1 MINPQLNLKR
11 RQEDGGDFKKVLNV
25 LGKQK
30 ALSLLIVALFFIGGL
45 IYTYFSQPTYET
57 YSSIEVSN
65 DNMNLSLDAVVRG
78 GGIGENV
85 TLIDTEVEIIKSRN
99 LIEKA
104 LEKVGYDVQYFTT
117 IGYKEQE
124 LYKNSPIKVSELKI
138 KDPLFYGTKFII
150 EPTGDNTYRIYPD
163 SGGIVAGIKKSIF
176 SLLGK
181 KTNALNYSGEHEF
194 SQIVDNNYFS
204 LVITKTKEFES
215 NNYAFVSMH
224 KDKAINHVSSSLS
237 VFPISQNGSII
248 KMVYQDN
255 SATRA
260 KEFLDALVNI
270 YLDQSIEK
278 KTSQASSAL
287 TFVDEQ
293 LQEVSKKLQNSAV
306 KLENY
311 KEENNLVN
319 IETESQA
326 ILANQSNFKEQLSE
340 IKIQEGAFNALYSEF
355 KTGNYGS
362 VSSLALDYP
371 VLGTLLNDLQ
381 IAKGERIDFLATVTE
396 FHPNV
401 AQVDEKI
408 NDTKMALE
416 SAIESISD
424 SIREKKRSL
433 EDTLYNSETKL
444 LKFPE
449 KERELADLQR
459 KYKVNERTYEFL
471 LQKQAEMSINKAS
484 TVSSNRVLDRAV
496 VESAPVKPSLPM
508 IVGSSLLLGLISAM
522 LLAFLRDFLDQKIKT
537 REDLASATKIP
548 FYGVV
553 PHVRNAEKMFTL
565 DDQQS
570 IASEALRLIR
580 TNLEFI
586 ATENKS
592 KVIVVTSTVPSEGK
606 TTISTNLAAVF
617 GIGEKKCIVLSL
629 DMRRPMLHKV
639 FALTNKMGMSTVL
652 SKKSELK
659 EVIWEHKKIKNLDII
674 TSGPIPPNP
683 SELMQAGKIEKIIA
697 ELREEYDYI
706 IIDSPPM
713 GVVTDALLLM
723 KQADIS
729 LIVFRSEFSEKDYV
743 KSLEDIITSYNIDN
757 VGLVLNGVKP
767 KNMSQSFFKYSYA
780 YK

>member
-1 MINPQLNLKR
+1 MQNSQLNLSR
-11 RQEDGGDFKKVLNV
+11 GDESGDFKKVLSI

-30 ALSLLIVALFFIGGL
+30 TLSFLIVALFFIGGL
-45 IYTYFSQPTYET
+45 TYAYFAKPTYET
-57 YSSIEVSN
+57 YSTIEVSN
-65 DNMNLSLDAVVRG
+65 DNLDLSLDAVVRG
-78 GGIGENV
+78 GGIGQDS
-85 TLIDTEVEIIKSRN
+85 TLIDTEVEIIKSRH

-104 LEKVGYDVQYFTT
+104 LEKVGYGIRYFATA
-117 IGYKEQE
+117 GYKESE
-124 LYKNSPIKVSELKI
+124 LYKNSPIIITELKV

-150 EPTGDNTYRIYPD
+150 EPINDKVYRIYPD
-163 SGGIVAGIKKSIF
+163 SGSVLSGIKESIA

-181 KTNALNYSGEHEF
+181 QINKINYKAKHEF
-194 SQIVDNNYFS
+194 SERVDNNYFS
-204 LVITKTKEFES
+204 LVVKKVGKFENKRYS
-215 NNYAFVSMH
+215 FVSFD
-224 KDKAINHVSSSLS
+224 KDQAINYVSSNLNVFSLS
-237 VFPISQNGSII
+237 KNGSII

-255 SATRA
+255 SAKRA
-260 KEFLDALVNI
+260 KDFLDNLVNI
-270 YLDQSIEK
+270 YLDQSVEK

-293 LQEVSKKLQNSAV
+293 LQEVSKKLQSSAV
-306 KLENY
+306 KLENF
-311 KEENNLVN
+311 KEENNLVD
-319 IETESQA
+319 IVTESQA
-326 ILANQSNFKEQLSE
+326 TLTNLSNFKAQLSE
-340 IKIQEGAFNALYSEF
+340 VKIQESAFNALYSEF
-355 KTGNYGS
+355 KTGNYGA

-381 IAKGERIDFLATVTE
+381 VAKSERIKLLSIFTE
-396 FHPNV
+396 LHPDII
-401 AQVDEKI
+401 QIDDKI

-424 SIREKKRSL
+424 SIRERKRSL
-433 EDTLYNSETKL
+433 EDTLYDSETKL

-459 KYKVNERTYEFL
+459 KYNVNEKTYEFL
-471 LQKQAEMSINKAS
+471 LQKQAEMSISKAS

-496 VESAPVKPSLPM
+496 EESVPTKPNLPM
-508 IVGSSLLLGLISAM
+508 IAGSSLLFGLIAAM

-537 REDLASATKIP
+537 REDLVSATKIP

-553 PHVRNAEKMFTL
+553 PHVRSVDKMFTI

-570 IASEALRLIR
+570 VASEALRLIR

-592 KVIVVTSTVPSEGK
+592 KVIVVTSTVPHEGK

-617 GIGEKKCIVLSL
+617 GMGDKKCIVLSL

-639 FALTNKMGMSTVL
+639 FSLTNKIGMSTVL
-652 SKKSELK
+652 SKSSVLK

-683 SELMQAGKIEKIIA
+683 SELMQVGKIEEIIN
-697 ELREEYDYI
+697 ELRKEYDYI

-713 GVVTDALLLM
+713 GLVTDSILLM

-729 LIVFRSEFSEKDYV
+729 LIVFRSEFSEKEYI
-743 KSLEDIITSYNIDN
+743 KSLEDVIVSYNINN

>member
-1 MINPQLNLKR
+1 MQNSQLNLSKSD
-11 RQEDGGDFKKVLNV
+11 ESGDFKKVLSV

-30 ALSLLIVALFFIGGL
+30 ALSLFIIVLFLIGGFA
-45 IYTYFSQPTYET
+45 YTYFTQPVYET
-57 YSSIEVSN
+57 YSTIEVSN
-65 DNMNLSLDAVVRG
+65 DNLDLSLDAVVRG
-78 GGIGENV
+78 GGIGEDT

-104 LEKVGYDVQYFTT
+104 LNEVGYDIRYFTT
-117 IGYKEQE
+117 TGYKERE
-124 LYKNSPIKVSELKI
+124 LYKTGPIEITELKV
-138 KDPLFYGTKFII
+138 KDPIFYGTKFII
-150 EPTGDNTYRIYPD
+150 EPINDSVYKIYPD
-163 SGGIVAGIKKSIF
+163 TGGIVAGIKKSIL

-181 KTNALNYSGEHEF
+181 QMKGISYSAQHEF
-194 SQIVDNNYFS
+194 SERIDNNYFS
-204 LVITKTKEFES
+204 LVVKKVGALENS
-215 NNYAFVSMH
+215 KYAFFSLN
-224 KDKAINHVSSSLS
+224 KDKAINQVSSNLS
-237 VFPISQNGSII
+237 VFSLSQNGSII

-255 SATRA
+255 SAVRA
-260 KEFLDALVNI
+260 KDFLDNLVNI
-270 YLDQSIEK
+270 YLDQSVEK

-287 TFVDEQ
+287 TFVDQQ
-293 LQEVSKKLQNSAV
+293 LQEVSKQLQKSAV

-311 KEENNLVN
+311 KEENNLVD
-319 IETESQA
+319 IVTESRET
-326 ILANQSNFKEQLSE
+326 LTSLGNFKTQLSE
-340 IKIQEGAFNALYSEF
+340 VKIQESSFNALYNEF

-362 VSSLALDYP
+362 VSSLSLEYP

-381 IAKGERIDFLATVTE
+381 VAKSERIDLLSTYTE
-396 FHPNV
+396 LHPDI
-401 AQVDEKI
+401 AQIDEKI

-433 EDTLYNSETKL
+433 EDTLYSSETKL

-459 KYKVNERTYEFL
+459 KYKINERTYEFL

-484 TVSSNRVLDRAV
+484 TVSNNRVLDRAV
-496 VESAPVKPSLPM
+496 KEDVPVKPNLSM
-508 IVGSSLLLGLISAM
+508 IVSASALLGLILAM
-522 LLAFLRDFLDQKIKT
+522 LLAFLRDFIDHKIKT
-537 REDLASATKIP
+537 REDLASATRIP
-548 FYGVV
+548 FYGVI
-553 PHVRNAEKMFTL
+553 PHVRSSEKMFTI

-570 IASEALRLIR
+570 VASEALRLIR

-606 TTISTNLAAVF
+606 TTIATNLAAVF
-617 GIGEKKCIVLSL
+617 GMSDKKCIVLSL

-639 FALTNKMGMSTVL
+639 FSLTNKIGMSTVL
-652 SKKSELK
+652 SKNSLLK

-683 SELMQAGKIEKIIA
+683 SELMQVGKIEEIID
-697 ELREEYDYI
+697 ELRKDYDYI

-713 GVVTDALLLM
+713 GMVTDALLLM
-723 KQADIS
+723 KQSDIS
-729 LIVFRSEFSEKDYV
+729 LVVFRSEFSEKEYV
-743 KSLEDIITSYNIDN
+743 KSLEDIISSYNINN

>member
-1 MINPQLNLKR
+1 MQNSQLNLSR
-11 RQEDGGDFKKVLNV
+11 GDESGDFKKVLSI

-30 ALSLLIVALFFIGGL
+30 ILSFFIVALFFIGGL
-45 IYTYFSQPTYET
+45 TYAYFAKPAYET
-57 YSSIEVSN
+57 YSTIEVSN
-65 DNMNLSLDAVVRG
+65 DNLDLSIDAVVRG
-78 GGIGENV
+78 GGIGQDT
-85 TLIDTEVEIIKSRN
+85 TLIDTEVEIIKSRH

-104 LEKVGYDVQYFTT
+104 LEKVGYGIRYFTT
-117 IGYKEQE
+117 VGYKEKE
-124 LYKNSPIKVSELKI
+124 LYKNSPIIITELKV

-150 EPTGDNTYRIYPD
+150 EPINDKVYRIYPD
-163 SGGIVAGIKKSIF
+163 SGGVLSGIKESIM

-181 KTNALNYSGEHEF
+181 QINKINYKAKHEF
-194 SQIVDNNYFS
+194 SERVDNNYFS
-204 LVITKTKEFES
+204 LVVKKVGKFENKKYS
-215 NNYAFVSMH
+215 FVSLD
-224 KDKAINHVSSSLS
+224 KDQAINYVSSNLS
-237 VFPISQNGSII
+237 VFSLSQNGSII

-255 SATRA
+255 SAKRA
-260 KEFLDALVNI
+260 KDFLDNLVNI

-293 LQEVSKKLQNSAV
+293 LQEVSKKLQSSAV
-306 KLENY
+306 KLENF
-311 KEENNLVN
+311 KEENNLVD
-319 IETESQA
+319 IVTESQA
-326 ILANQSNFKEQLSE
+326 TLTNLSNFKAQLSE
-340 IKIQEGAFNALYSEF
+340 VKIQESAFNALYSEF
-355 KTGNYGS
+355 KTGNYGA

-381 IAKGERIDFLATVTE
+381 VAKSERIKLLSMFTAL
-396 FHPNV
+396 HPDIV
-401 AQVDEKI
+401 QIDDTI
-408 NDTKMALE
+408 NDIKMALE

-424 SIREKKRSL
+424 SIRERKRSL
-433 EDTLYNSETKL
+433 EDTLYDSETKL

-459 KYKVNERTYEFL
+459 KYEVNERTYEFL

-496 VESAPVKPSLPM
+496 EESAPTKPNLPM
-508 IVGSSLLLGLISAM
+508 IAGSSLLFGLIVAM
-522 LLAFLRDFLDQKIKT
+522 LLAFLRDFFDQKIKT
-537 REDLASATKIP
+537 REDLVSATKIP

-553 PHVRNAEKMFTL
+553 PHVRSVDKMFTI

-570 IASEALRLIR
+570 VASEALRLIR

-592 KVIVVTSTVPSEGK
+592 KVIVVTSTVPHEGK

-617 GIGEKKCIVLSL
+617 GMGDKKCIVLSL

-639 FALTNKMGMSTVL
+639 FSLTNKIGMSTVL
-652 SKKSELK
+652 SKSSVLK

-683 SELMQAGKIEKIIA
+683 SELMQVGKIEEIIA
-697 ELREEYDYI
+697 ELRKEYDYI

-713 GVVTDALLLM
+713 GLVTDSILLM
-723 KQADIS
+723 RQADIS
-729 LIVFRSEFSEKDYV
+729 LIVFRSEFSEKEYI
-743 KSLEDIITSYNIDN
+743 KSLEDVIVSYNINN

>member
-1 MINPQLNLKR
+1 MINSQLNLSR
-11 RQEDGGDFKKVLNV
+11 RWDDGGDFKKVLSV

-30 ALSLLIVALFFIGGL
+30 ALTLFIVTLFFIGGL
-45 IYTYFSQPTYET
+45 TYFYFSKPIYET
-57 YSSIEVSN
+57 YSSIEVGG
-65 DNMNLSLDAVVRG
+65 DDIDLSLDAVVRG
-78 GGIGENV
+78 GGIGDDT
-85 TLIDTEVEIIKSRN
+85 TLIDTEVEIIKSRS

-104 LEKVGYDVQYFTT
+104 LDKVGYDTQYFTT
-117 IGYKEQE
+117 SGYKERE
-124 LYKNSPIKVSELKI
+124 LYKSSPIEVKELVV

-150 EPTGDNTYRIYPD
+150 KPIGNDRYRIYPD
-163 SGGIVAGIKKSIF
+163 SGGVVDSIKKTIF

-181 KTNALNYSGEHEF
+181 KIREIDYSGEHEF
-194 SQIVDNNYFS
+194 SERVDNNYFS
-204 LVITKTKEFES
+204 LVVDRVGEFENSSYSFVVLNKDRAVDRISS
-215 NNYAFVSMH
+215 N
-224 KDKAINHVSSSLS
+224 LS
-237 VFPISQNGSII
+237 VFPISRNGSII
-248 KMVYQDN
+248 KMIYQDN
-255 SATRA
+255 SAKRA
-260 KEFLDALVNI
+260 KEFLDSLVNI
-270 YLDQSIEK
+270 YLDQSVEK

-293 LQEVSKKLQNSAV
+293 LKEVSKKLQNSAV

-311 KEENNLVN
+311 KEENNLVD

-326 ILANQSNFKEQLSE
+326 ILTNLNSFKAQLSE
-340 IKIQEGAFNALYSEF
+340 IRVQESAFSALYNEF

-362 VSSLALDYP
+362 VSSLAIDYP
-371 VLGTLLNDLQ
+371 VLGTLLSDLQ
-381 IAKGERIDFLATVTE
+381 AAKSERIDLLSNVTE
-396 FHPNV
+396 LHPDV
-401 AQVDEKI
+401 AQIDEKI
-408 NDTKMALE
+408 NDIKMALE

-459 KYKVNERTYEFL
+459 KYEVNERTYEFL

-496 VESAPVKPSLPM
+496 EESTPVKPNLMM
-508 IVGSSLLLGLISAM
+508 IVGSSLLLGLITAM
-522 LLAFLRDFLDQKIKT
+522 ILAFLRDFLDQKIKT
-537 REDLASATKIP
+537 REDLASGTKIP

-553 PHVRNAEKMFTL
+553 PYVRNADKMFML

-652 SKKSELK
+652 SKKSMLK

-683 SELMQAGKIEKIIA
+683 SELMQSGKIEEIIS

-713 GVVTDALLLM
+713 GLVTDALLLM

-729 LIVFRSEFSEKDYV
+729 LVVFKSEFSEKEYV
-743 KSLEDIITSYNIDN
+743 KSLEEIISSYDIKN
-757 VGLVLNGVKP
+757 VGLVLNGVRP

>member
-1 MINPQLNLKR
+1 MQDSQLSLSKGN
-11 RQEDGGDFKKVLNV
+11 ESGDFKKVLNV

-30 ALSLLIVALFFIGGL
+30 ALSLLIVFLFLVGG
-45 IYTYFSQPTYET
+45 IVYAYFTQPTYET
-57 YSSIEVSN
+57 YSTIEVSN
-65 DNMNLSLDAVVRG
+65 DDLDLSLDAVVRG
-78 GGIGENV
+78 GGLGEDA

-104 LEKVGYDVQYFTT
+104 LEKVGYDIRYFQTS
-117 IGYKEQE
+117 GYKEQE
-124 LYKNSPIKVSELKI
+124 LYKNSPIEITELKI
-138 KDPLFYGTKFII
+138 KSPLYYGTKFII
-150 EPTGDNTYRIYPD
+150 EPLNDSSYKIYPD
-163 SGGIVAGIKKSIF
+163 QGGFLSGIKKSIA
-176 SLLGK
+176 SLMGK
-181 KTNALNYSGEHEF
+181 KIREITYSGKHEF
-194 SQIVDNNYFS
+194 SQKVDNEFFS
-204 LVITKTKEFES
+204 LVVKKTGFVEGGK
-215 NNYAFVSMH
+215 YAFISLD
-224 KDKAINHVSSSLS
+224 KDKAINLVSSNLS
-237 VFPISQNGSII
+237 VFSLSQNGSII

-255 SATRA
+255 SSLRA
-260 KEFLDALVNI
+260 KEFLDSLVDI
-270 YLDQSIEK
+270 YLSQSVDK

-311 KEENNLVN
+311 KEENNL
-319 IETESQA
+319 IDIQAESQ
-326 ILANQSNFKEQLSE
+326 LTLTNLSEFKTQLSE
-340 IKIQEGAFNALYSEF
+340 VKIQDSAFTALYNEF

-362 VSSLALDYP
+362 VSSLSISYP

-381 IAKGERIDFLATVTE
+381 VAKSERIDLLSIYTE
-396 FHPNV
+396 LHPDV
-401 AQVDEKI
+401 AQIDEKI

-433 EDTLYNSETKL
+433 EDTLYMSETKL
-444 LKFPE
+444 LKYPE

-459 KYKVNERTYEFL
+459 KYKINERTYEFL

-496 VESAPVKPSLPM
+496 NEDIARSPNIPM
-508 IVGSSLLLGLISAM
+508 IASASLLLGLIAAM
-522 LLAFLRDFLDQKIKT
+522 LLALFRDFLDNKIKT
-537 REDLASATKIP
+537 REDLASSTKIP

-553 PHVRNAEKMFTL
+553 PYVKTSEKMFTI

-570 IASEALRLIR
+570 VASEALRLIR

-592 KVIVVTSTVPSEGK
+592 KVVVVTSTVPSEGK
-606 TTISTNLAAVF
+606 TTIATNLAAVF
-617 GIGEKKCIVLSL
+617 GMGDKKCIVLSL

-639 FALTNKMGMSTVL
+639 FSLTNKVGMSTVL
-652 SKKSELK
+652 SKNSLLK

-683 SELMQAGKIEKIIA
+683 SELMQVGKIEKIIND
-697 ELREEYDYI
+697 LRKDYDYI

-713 GVVTDALLLM
+713 GMVTDALLLM

-729 LIVFRSEFSEKDYV
+729 LVVFRSEVSEKDFI
-743 KSLEDIITSYNIDN
+743 KSLEDITHSYNIDN
-757 VGLVLNGVKP
+757 VGLVLNAVKP

>member
-1 MINPQLNLKR
+1 MQNSQVNFS
-11 RQEDGGDFKKVLNV
+11 RQDDNGDFKKVLSI

-30 ALSLLIVALFFIGGL
+30 ALSFLIVALFFIGGL
-45 IYTYFSQPTYET
+45 TYAYFAKPTYET
-57 YSSIEVSN
+57 YSTIEVSN
-65 DNMNLSLDAVVRG
+65 DNLDLSLDAVVRG
-78 GGIGENV
+78 GGIGEDT
-85 TLIDTEVEIIKSRN
+85 TLIDTEVEIIKSRH
-99 LIEKA
+99 LVEKA
-104 LEKVGYDVQYFTT
+104 LEKVGYGVQYYTT
-117 IGYKEQE
+117 SGYKESE
-124 LYKNSPIKVSELKI
+124 LYKNSPIVISELKV

-150 EPTGDNTYRIYPD
+150 KPVGDKSFKIYPD
-163 SGGIVAGIKKSIF
+163 SGGIASGIKKSLA

-181 KTNALNYSGEHEF
+181 KTRALDYSGEHEF
-194 SQIVDNNYFS
+194 SERIDNNYFS
-204 LVITKTKEFES
+204 LVVKKVGALE
-215 NNYAFVSMH
+215 NDNYAFVSLN
-224 KDKAINHVSSSLS
+224 KDQAINQVAENLNVFSLS
-237 VFPISQNGSII
+237 KNGSII
-248 KMVYQDN
+248 KMIYQDN
-255 SATRA
+255 SAKRA
-260 KEFLDALVNI
+260 KDFLDSLVNI
-270 YLDQSIEK
+270 YLDQSVEK

-287 TFVDEQ
+287 TFVDQQ

-306 KLENY
+306 KLENF
-311 KEENNLVN
+311 KEENNLVD
-319 IETESQA
+319 IQTESQA
-326 ILANQSNFKEQLSE
+326 TLTNLSSFKGQLSE
-340 IKIQEGAFNALYSEF
+340 IKIQESAFNALYDEF

-362 VSSLALDYP
+362 VSSLAREYP

-381 IAKGERIDFLATVTE
+381 TAKSERINLLSTVTE
-396 FHPNV
+396 LHPDV
-401 AQVDEKI
+401 AQIDEKI

-444 LKFPE
+444 LKYPE

-459 KYKVNERTYEFL
+459 KYKVNEKTYEFL

-496 VESAPVKPSLPM
+496 EESVPVKPNLPM
-508 IVGSSLLLGLISAM
+508 IAGSSLLLGLIAAM
-522 LLAFLRDFLDQKIKT
+522 LLAFLRDFLDHKIKT
-537 REDLASATKIP
+537 REDLASATRIP

-553 PHVRNAEKMFTL
+553 PHVKNSDKMFTI

-570 IASEALRLIR
+570 VASEALRLIR

-617 GIGEKKCIVLSL
+617 GMSDKKCIVLSL

-639 FALTNKMGMSTVL
+639 FALTNKIGMSTVL
-652 SKKSELK
+652 SKNSTLK

-683 SELMQAGKIEKIIA
+683 SELMQAGKIEEIIN
-697 ELREEYDYI
+697 ELRNDYDYI

-713 GVVTDALLLM
+713 GLVTDALLLM

-729 LIVFRSEFSEKDYV
+729 LVVFRSEFSEKEYV
-743 KSLEDIITSYNIDN
+743 KSLEDITASYNINN

-767 KNMSQSFFKYSYA
+767 KNMSQSFFKYSYT

>member
-1 MINPQLNLKR
+1 MQNSQINLSGHDVN
-11 RQEDGGDFKKVLNV
+11 GDFKKVLSI

-30 ALSLLIVALFFIGGL
+30 AVSILIIVLFFLGGL
-45 IYTYFSQPTYET
+45 TYAYFTQPTYET
-57 YSSIEVSN
+57 YSTIEVSN
-65 DNMNLSLDAVVRG
+65 DNLDLSLDAVVRG
-78 GGIGENV
+78 GGIDDET

-104 LEKVGYDVQYFTT
+104 LENVGYDLQYYVTS
-117 IGYKEQE
+117 GYKESE
-124 LYKNSPIKVSELKI
+124 LYKNSPFEISELTV
-138 KDPLFYGTKFII
+138 KDPVFYGTKFII
-150 EPTGDNTYRIYPD
+150 ESTGGDSFRIYPD
-163 SGGIVAGIKKSIF
+163 KGGLGSGLKKSF
-176 SLLGK
+176 GSLLGK
-181 KTNALNYSGEHEF
+181 QTKELSYNGQHEF
-194 SQIVDNNYFS
+194 NEKIDNNYFTMVVKKNADLS
-204 LVITKTKEFES
+204 SHK
-215 NNYAFVSMH
+215 YAFVALN
-224 KDKAINHVSSSLS
+224 KDQAIDQISENLS
-237 VFPISQNGSII
+237 VFSLSKNGSII
-248 KMVYQDN
+248 KLVYQDN
-255 SATRA
+255 SAKRA
-260 KEFLDALVNI
+260 KDFLDNLVNI

-287 TFVDEQ
+287 TFVDQQ

-306 KLENY
+306 KLENF
-311 KEENNLVN
+311 KEENNL
-319 IETESQA
+319 IDIQTESQVT
-326 ILANQSNFKEQLSE
+326 LTNLSSYKSQLSD
-340 IKIQEGAFNALYSEF
+340 IKVQESAFNALYNEF

-362 VSSLALDYP
+362 VSSLAKDYP
-371 VLGTLLNDLQ
+371 VLATLLNDLQ
-381 IAKGERIDFLATVTE
+381 TAKSEKINLLSTVTE
-396 FHPNV
+396 LHPDV
-401 AQVDEKI
+401 QQIDEKI
-408 NDTKMALE
+408 NDIKMAIE

-444 LKFPE
+444 LRFPE

-459 KYKVNERTYEFL
+459 KYKVNEKTYEFL

-496 VESAPVKPSLPM
+496 EETVPVKPNLPM
-508 IVGSSLLLGLISAM
+508 VAGSSLLLGVIAAM
-522 LLAFLRDFLDQKIKT
+522 LLAFLRDFMDHKIKT
-537 REDLASATKIP
+537 REDIASATRIP

-553 PHVRNAEKMFTL
+553 PHVRNTEKMFTI

-570 IASEALRLIR
+570 VASEALRLIR

-586 ATENKS
+586 ATDNKS
-592 KVIVVTSTVPSEGK
+592 KVIVVTSTVPNEGK

-617 GIGEKKCIVLSL
+617 GMSDKKCIVLSL

-639 FALTNKMGMSTVL
+639 FSLTNKIGMSTVL
-652 SKKSELK
+652 SKNNTLK

-683 SELMQAGKIEKIIA
+683 SELMQVGKIEEIIN
-697 ELREEYDYI
+697 ELRRDYDYI

-713 GVVTDALLLM
+713 GLVTDALLLM

-729 LIVFRSEFSEKDYV
+729 LVVFRSEFSEKEYV
-743 KSLEDIITSYNIDN
+743 KSLEEITSSYNIQN

-767 KNMSQSFFKYSYA
+767 KNMSQSFFKYSYT